1 MLVLTGGTETV
12 RGNCAQCS
20 MLNAQCSMLKAGP
33 KYPMPA
39 SVGRNNGVPVRRA
52 SYLPWIN
59 SNQSKLQL
67 LSETIG
73 GRAVLLW
80 GTQIHNAALES

>member
-1 MLVLTGGTETV
+1 
-12 RGNCAQCS
+12 
-20 MLNAQCSMLKAGP
+20 MLNAQGGP
-33 KYPMPA
+33 QIPHA
-39 SVGRNNGVPVRRA
+39 SIRRPEQWG
-52 SYLPWIN
+52 SCTTGKYLPWIN